1 MIAFNL
7 AKSITLDYTVTRGTQ
22 DPKESRIRALAVL
35 QLRVDLSHS
44 PKIIQAADGGDGTD
58 LDVSTLTAAA
68 TLRGGFWPHIASGQR
83 VWMRVEG
90 TKKDDKPYTRTVWT
104 GPSNAVNALWI
115 SQGYLDAS
123 LPLPDLQG
131 LKDQSELAVTFMSTP
146 DHSTDENL
154 ALSFPVRTY
163 TVKAVEDAVLVKF
176 TNAPYVI
183 APRGRLKDVEVQL
196 SNLDGTPLQGTVTL
210 DLPADFSF
218 SDGGSGSRDF
228 PSDIE
233 GKVSVRG
240 VTGAQTSGSYNLV
253 ASKGASVGEA
263 SATVTAQGQLKNIP
277 IGGGS
282 WDVKISADGTRI
294 YVSSWQKKNLS
305 IIDTATHEI
314 ITTIENITGAHGVAI
329 SPDERFCY
337 VSNRSVDKIS
347 VIDLHAK
354 EVIQTVDTGGDTT
367 GLILSLDGR
376 WLFSCNY
383 SSGTITRCNTD
394 TFAAE
399 TIPAGRNP
407 RQGFAGPDGKSI
419 YICNQTSS
427 ELSIIDIATFT
438 RRAIVL
444 PAPAL
449 GITINHAGDSAYIA
463 TATGI
468 SVIDIEQEV
477 AIRHI
482 ESIGGHA
489 LITSKTDDYLYITNI
504 SEDLLHTINLS
515 TGAAGPAYPI
525 GSGPRHLVSSMD
537 GGSMYVCNYGS
548 TYLSWVEL

>member
-1 MIAFNL
+1 
-7 AKSITLDYTVTRGTQ
+7 
-22 DPKESRIRALAVL
+22 
-35 QLRVDLSHS
+35 
-44 PKIIQAADGGDGTD
+44 
-58 LDVSTLTAAA
+58 
-68 TLRGGFWPHIASGQR
+68 
-83 VWMRVEG
+83 
-90 TKKDDKPYTRTVWT
+90 
-104 GPSNAVNALWI
+104 
-115 SQGYLDAS
+115 
-123 LPLPDLQG
+123 
-131 LKDQSELAVTFMSTP
+131 
-146 DHSTDENL
+146 
-154 ALSFPVRTY
+154 
-163 TVKAVEDAVLVKF
+163 
-176 TNAPYVI
+176 
-183 APRGRLKDVEVQL
+183 
-196 SNLDGTPLQGTVTL
+196 
-210 DLPADFSF
+210 
-218 SDGGSGSRDF
+218 
-228 PSDIE
+228 
-233 GKVSVRG
+233 
-240 VTGAQTSGSYNLV
+240 
-253 ASKGASVGEA
+253 
-263 SATVTAQGQLKNIP
+263 
-277 IGGGS
+277 
-282 WDVKISADGTRI
+282 
-294 YVSSWQKKNLS
+294 
-305 IIDTATHEI
+305 
-314 ITTIENITGAHGVAI
+314 
-329 SPDERFCY
+329 

-347 VIDLHAK
+347 VIDLHAQ
-354 EVIQTVDTGGDTT
+354 EVIQAVDTGGDPT

-468 SVIDIEQEV
+468 SVIDIKQEV

-504 SEDLLHTINLS
+504 SEDLLHTINLR